1 MASDV
6 ASAQAEISGYESQ
19 ASAQQGRNTEI
30 SAQLERLEAAKSTV
44 GSIRDEDEAF
54 FSAIETYD
62 VGEGWQGDKRED
74 WETLKTETSEAGDTY
89 LEGAEQVYDAILD
102 KITELEN
109 ERAEGC
115 GLISWCYSRINDL
128 GNWIEKQ
135 LS

>member
-6 ASAQAEISGYESQ
+6 ASAQAEISGYKSRARAQES
-19 ASAQQGRNTEI
+19 RNAKI
-30 SAQLERLEAAKSTV
+30 SEQLERLEAAKSAV
-44 GSIRDEDEAF
+44 GAIRDEDEAF

-74 WETLKTETSEAGDTY
+74 WETVKAETSEAGNTY
-89 LEGAEQVYDAILD
+89 LGGAKEIYGAILD

-109 ERAEGC
+109 ERAEGY
-115 GLISWCYSRINDL
+115 GFVSWCYARINDL
-128 GNWIEKQ
+128 GKWIEKQ